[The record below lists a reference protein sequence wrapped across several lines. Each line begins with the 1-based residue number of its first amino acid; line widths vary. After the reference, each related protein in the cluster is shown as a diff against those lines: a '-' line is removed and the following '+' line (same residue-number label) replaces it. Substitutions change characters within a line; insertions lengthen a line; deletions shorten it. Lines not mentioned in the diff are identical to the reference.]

1 MSIISKLCAALSL
14 SAAVGA
20 MSVAVPMPA
29 SALPASANVV
39 FEVTGPGSV
48 FTIDIDPGG
57 QRIFDAQL
65 PFQKSATVGPDVE
78 LLQVV
83 AVGKDTPTPGC
94 RITVDGQVVVEK
106 APGGD
111 SHCIFDRGQATPQ
124 GTGTGTGAG
133 AGAAG
138 GGVAPAAQINQGPTV
153 TWHPIVGGLQAK
165 ITDRSGVTSE
175 CQYASS
181 TPGHP
186 PYDRSFAL
194 KANSTFNLDIVPAIP
209 AFQNWDVT
217 ITCDNGT
224 KTETNTFF

>member
-1 MSIISKLCAALSL
+1 MSTTSKLCAALSL
-14 SAAVGA
+14 SAVIGA
-20 MSVAVPMPA
+20 MVVATTTTA

-65 PFQKSATVGPDVE
+65 PFQKSATVGPDVQ

-94 RITVDGQVVVEK
+94 RITVDGQVVAEK

-111 SHCIFDRGQATPQ
+111 SHCIFDRGQTTAQ
-124 GTGTGTGAG
+124 GTGTSPSA
-133 AGAAG
+133 
-138 GGVAPAAQINQGPTV
+138 GGVAPAAETHEGPTV
-153 TWHPIVGGLQAK
+153 NWRPIAGGLQAK
-165 ITDRSGVTSE
+165 ITDRSGVTSQCE
-175 CQYASS
+175 YASS
-181 TPGHP
+181 TPGRP

-194 KANSTFNLDIVPAIP
+194 KANSTFNLDIIPAIP

-224 KTETNTFF
+224 KTETSTFF